1 LSPPRL
7 PNFARRAGKTGHLN
21 HALAI
26 LTSAAA
32 RHRVP
37 DGFCAEKDHTSML
50 KPTLAGLLLVVTTV
64 TAASALTITN
74 KSAKDITISVD
85 EGEKSTVVEI
95 AAGKTATFKDECK
108 YGCAVGGPWNFSW
121 FAKLGDNIETDGT
134 CLTCVSEK
142 K

>member
-1 LSPPRL
+1 
-7 PNFARRAGKTGHLN
+7 
-21 HALAI
+21 
-26 LTSAAA
+26 
-32 RHRVP
+32 
-37 DGFCAEKDHTSML
+37 ML
-50 KPTLAGLLLVVTTV
+50 KPILAGLLLVVTTA
-64 TAASALTITN
+64 TAAGALTITN
-74 KSAKDITISVD
+74 KSANEITISVD
-85 EGEKSTVVEI
+85 EGEKSSVVKI

>member
-1 LSPPRL
+1 
-7 PNFARRAGKTGHLN
+7 
-21 HALAI
+21 
-26 LTSAAA
+26 
-32 RHRVP
+32 
-37 DGFCAEKDHTSML
+37 ML

-74 KSAKDITISVD
+74 KSAKDVTISVD